1 MENKSLIA
9 NWIAKCDQEIDAKC
23 RIGNCKKCKY
33 WRICVKVETLNQK
46 FIMKGYLK

>member
-23 RIGNCKKCKY
+23 RISDCQNCQYSYICEKVFILNLKFKK
-33 WRICVKVETLNQK
+33 
-46 FIMKGYLK
+46 KGY